1 MSKGASHREGC
12 LVTDRCGAQR
22 RLSCT
27 ITVSYNVE
35 YVEWEAQ
42 WQLTCTLP
50 GIFYGTQK
58 DTETKKG
65 MYSGSVKGGIAHSII
80 FPRGVVHRVENG
92 WGLTKVAAVLLNGL
106 IM

>member
-1 MSKGASHREGC
+1 MF
-12 LVTDRCGAQR
+12 
-22 RLSCT
+22 
-27 ITVSYNVE
+27 E

-65 MYSGSVKGGIAHSII
+65 MYSGSVKGGIAI
-80 FPRGVVHRVENG
+80 RGGDGLVTREEKGAVERR
-92 WGLTKVAAVLLNGL
+92 
-106 IM
+106 